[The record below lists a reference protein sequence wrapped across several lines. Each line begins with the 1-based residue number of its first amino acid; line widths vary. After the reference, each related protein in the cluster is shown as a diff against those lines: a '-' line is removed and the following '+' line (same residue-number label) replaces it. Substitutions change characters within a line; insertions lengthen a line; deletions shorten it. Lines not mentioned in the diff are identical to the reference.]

1 MKKDVRCCNCSSGLN
16 VLEFAFFVFRIH
28 HAFLSKCLTWI
39 AKMQKILW
47 IFVYEKKFLLWRTKV
62 SEAVCKQDWCNM
74 KSFIFLHVKISDENS
89 VQRPLDLSLPSENI
103 QKLVEFSDGTV
114 TPFYLLLTGSLCLTF
129 LIQLKCL
136 CDVLLIK
143 SWWHAPRP
151 PTPVNRCLCK
161 LHRRLFA
168 RPFKAFHSIDS
179 GSRCWFDVALWPSV
193 SMVI

>member
-1 MKKDVRCCNCSSGLN
+1 MWGAVIVHQ
-16 VLEFAFFVFRIH
+16 VLMSLSLRFLFSVFIM
-28 HAFLSKCLTWI
+28 LSYQMLDMDCKNAENLT
-39 AKMQKILW
+39 
-47 IFVYEKKFLLWRTKV
+47 FVYEKKFFYDRRKFRRQCVNRIDATWSL
-62 SEAVCKQDWCNM
+62 
-74 KSFIFLHVKISDENS
+74 FFFLHAKISDENS

-193 SMVI
+193 SLVI